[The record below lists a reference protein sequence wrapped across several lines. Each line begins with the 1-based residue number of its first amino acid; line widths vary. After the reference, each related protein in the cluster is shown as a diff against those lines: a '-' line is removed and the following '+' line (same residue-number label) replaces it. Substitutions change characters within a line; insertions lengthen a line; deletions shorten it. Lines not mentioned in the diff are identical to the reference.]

1 MSAQILQFP
10 VRDSHDKYQISHVR
24 QLARELGYDPRQ
36 AERDFLA
43 AGCPQQV
50 RNELAERA
58 RRARMQT
65 TTTDDNG
72 PEAA

>member
-10 VRDSHDKYQISHVR
+10 IRDSYDKHQVSHVR
-24 QLARELGYDPRQ
+24 QLARELGADPKQ

-43 AGCPQQV
+43 AGCPQQQ

-58 RRARMQT
+58 RRARIH
-65 TTTDDNG
+65 TTDDHG

>member
-1 MSAQILQFP
+1 MSAVICQFP
-10 VRDSHDKYQISHVR
+10 IRDSHDKHQLSHVR
-24 QLARELGYDPRQ
+24 QLARELGMDPKQ

-43 AGCPQQV
+43 SGCSQAR

-58 RRARMQT
+58 RRARMHT
-65 TTTDDNG
+65 PDDHG